1 MEARG
6 VIRGEYGPAIL
17 DSYGPERHGV
27 GQRNCL
33 YRSGTMTFECD
44 QLALR

>member
-27 GQRNCL
+27 GP
-33 YRSGTMTFECD
+33 
-44 QLALR
+44 QLPLLGAAQ